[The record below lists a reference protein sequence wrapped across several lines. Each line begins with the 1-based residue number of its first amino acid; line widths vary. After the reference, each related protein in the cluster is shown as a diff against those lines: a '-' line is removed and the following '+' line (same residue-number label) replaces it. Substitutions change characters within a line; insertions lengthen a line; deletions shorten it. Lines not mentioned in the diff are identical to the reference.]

1 MSTLDIYISWI
12 KEKKLRITLNRAFFK
27 VVAWTGLALM
37 ALGIAF
43 SFYVSSGFMVPDWF
57 VFSVWYL
64 VMLLDAVGL
73 VLILA
78 GGLIAKPR
86 RFWPVVIAIGVL
98 HVVSFYPH
106 VWTFIHNIMQNERI
120 YESQK
125 LFFLIALIPGLIA
138 IAEGILLGLI
148 GRRTQASVSG
158 VSEGKE
164 KRAGRYF
171 LRTFFKI
178 FAWTGLG
185 IVALGVVL
193 SFLVFLALTFPGPPS
208 KYPTEGPEFAWML
221 IIPLDLLGLLLLLIG
236 GLASRPKYLWLASII
251 IGCLHIL
258 VSVPPEWRYL
268 RLYTQDKGISFAL
281 LNFFVLPGL
290 IAITIGMLIKIID
303 TVVNRKRK
311 IKEDSIP

>member
-251 IGCLHIL
+251 IGC
-258 VSVPPEWRYL
+258 
-268 RLYTQDKGISFAL
+268 FACI
-281 LNFFVLPGL
+281 FDF
-290 IAITIGMLIKIID
+290 AA
-303 TVVNRKRK
+303 
-311 IKEDSIP
+311 